1 MCSHLVAVQTP
12 QNNRKDDYNFGWFAE
27 VSATKWTPTTQLAWG
42 CRRTPKKGQPTNKST
57 HHQSLPHQQATQP
70 TNSEW
75 LRDLTYRTSSKR
87 KWPLR
92 HRAKTLAQLAPLAV
106 AFHYDRLRMLRGNG
120 STVCHDKPVCDIQ
133 YSVVCP
139 VQVSAK
145 HLKKKIWWSDR
156 FDTIDVPWCA
166 HSYLYI
172 QHDGRKDYLLVPQW
186 KPQVS
191 ILLRLLCANA
201 HTHTRGMFLSRVCRA
216 LLPPVSHDFIIDL
229 FASPHGTHEWCQK
242 GSQLRN
248 TMCN

>member
-145 HLKKKIWWSDR
+145 HLKKKNLVKR
-156 FDTIDVPWCA
+156 PFRYYRCA
-166 HSYLYI
+166 MMCPLLPLYPARWEEGLSIGSAMKTPSVHSASTSM
-172 QHDGRKDYLLVPQW
+172 RK
-186 KPQVS
+186 
-191 ILLRLLCANA
+191 RT
-201 HTHTRGMFLSRVCRA
+201 HTHKGHVPFKSMPCSVATCVTWFHHWPICISSWNSRMVPER
-216 LLPPVSHDFIIDL
+216 
-229 FASPHGTHEWCQK
+229 
-242 GSQLRN
+242 
-248 TMCN
+248 